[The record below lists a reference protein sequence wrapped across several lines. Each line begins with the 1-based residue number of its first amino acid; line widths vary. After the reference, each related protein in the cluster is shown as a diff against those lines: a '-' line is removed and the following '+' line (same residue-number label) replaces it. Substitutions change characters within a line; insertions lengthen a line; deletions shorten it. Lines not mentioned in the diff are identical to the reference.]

1 MKIIKYDD
9 IKTPKTVEEFREN
22 LKKYFVCF
30 GKDWSNRNA
39 LLYQGDLHGIV
50 YIDELNSLSDLYNY
64 EISKP
69 MITPY
74 IDFDVNSISGAEIMK
89 NMFSRN
95 FEDVMKDESRFKV
108 LDIDSNKSN
117 LEFFEKFEPMWYSI
131 DNQILREFYIK
142 TLGDF
147 SGYSKYELE
156 EVA

>member
-1 MKIIKYDD
+1 MCKALFFISKIIKYDD

-30 GKDWSNRNA
+30 GKDWSNRNV
-39 LLYQGDLHGIV
+39 LLYQGDLHGTV

-95 FEDVMKDESRFKV
+95 FEKYLPFIDQDVKAAV
-108 LDIDSNKSN
+108 L
-117 LEFFEKFEPMWYSI
+117 
-131 DNQILREFYIK
+131 
-142 TLGDF
+142 G
-147 SGYSKYELE
+147 
-156 EVA
+156 

>member
-30 GKDWSNRNA
+30 GKDWSNRNV
-39 LLYQGDLHGIV
+39 LLCQGDLHGIV
-50 YIDELNSLSDLYNY
+50 YIDELNSLSDLYDF
-64 EISKP
+64 EIGKP

-74 IDFDVNSISGAEIMK
+74 IDFDVNSISGAEIMM
-89 NMFSRN
+89 NMLDRN
-95 FEDVMKDESRFKV
+95 FEEVFKDESRFKV
-108 LDIDSNKSN
+108 LDIDSKESN
-117 LEFFEKFEPMWYSI
+117 LEFFDNEPMWYSI